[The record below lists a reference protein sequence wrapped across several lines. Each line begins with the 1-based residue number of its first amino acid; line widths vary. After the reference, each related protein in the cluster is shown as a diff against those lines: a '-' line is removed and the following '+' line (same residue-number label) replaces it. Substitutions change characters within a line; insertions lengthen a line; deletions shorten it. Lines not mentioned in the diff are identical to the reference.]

1 MRSRSVLIGLGA
13 LLIIIILAVGAF
25 VIFRG
30 LGGDNNRNLEAGIE
44 AEPLTYT
51 AAQAG
56 PMLARLASTQTGIQ
70 FMNQLN
76 PENFFKYTY
85 NGAGVAAGDYDG
97 DGLTDLFLVSEQGPS
112 KLYRNL
118 GAMRFEDVT
127 DQAGLTDNTEAGGFS
142 VGAYFGDTDDDG
154 DLDLFLTN
162 WKVSNRLFE
171 NNGDGTFTD
180 ITEAA
185 GVSYSG
191 GATTATFSDYDR
203 DGDLDF
209 FVATYRPNAIE
220 FETEE
225 LRLQTVNGQLTVP
238 PDLQERLVL
247 LEQETGQAFLRELG
261 ERDLLYRNNGDGT
274 FEEVG
279 EASGISGGYWGLSA
293 VFSDVDN
300 DGWPDLY
307 VTNDLWSPDTF
318 YHNNGDGT
326 FSLVEPD
333 MVQHTPWFSM
343 GIDFAD
349 INNDG
354 LTDYF
359 IGDMISRDH
368 ERRMT
373 QHGEMEMAPP
383 PLDMAPQVMRNSLYL
398 NNGDGTFSDIAWMA
412 DVAASEWTWTAKFA
426 DLDLDGFVDL
436 FITNGMVRDL
446 MDADAAEEAAVVGQ
460 QGLDALIA
468 YIQEYPLLNTSDLI
482 FRNNGDLS
490 FEEVSA
496 AWGLNEQAVGHGA
509 TLSDLDSDGDLDV
522 VINNLNQQA
531 GIYRNDSANPRIT
544 VRLQGQASN
553 SYGLGARITL
563 VTDTGTQVRQMT
575 SSGGYLSGHQPIVVF
590 GLGRSTEIRQLK
602 VEWPSGHVQT
612 FPDEQSGPL
621 GFNQAY
627 TITEPSGDGTIQPA
641 GSETPGANHFTEV
654 STQTGLVTS
663 HIESD
668 FDDFGVQMLLPRRVS
683 TLGPGLAWGDV
694 NQDGRPDLY
703 VAGAAGQTGS
713 LFRNNGDNTF
723 SDVTAQTLAWQPQNE
738 EMMPLWW
745 HNGLSSQP
753 SLLLSYS
760 DVEGESPV
768 GAQFSSDQVAPFNFR
783 QDAWQDS
790 SPSSSAAMA
799 AADFDKD
806 GDLDLF
812 LGGRVIPGQWPLP
825 ASSRLYRN
833 DNGLLTNV
841 TDAVAPELNNL
852 GMATGAVWA
861 DIDNDN
867 DSDLIIATEFGPVH
881 LFRNEGGV
889 LTKATEAAGLSQWTG
904 LWTGVV
910 TGDFDEDGDLD
921 IVAGNLG
928 LNTKYTASPEKP
940 TVVYAGN
947 IDGDGDV
954 DIVEAYYVDDTLYP
968 MVYRGMSGMEMPF
981 IMEQFDTYQAYAE
994 ATLAEIY
1001 GTRLDAAQRL
1011 EATTLAHTLFIND
1024 GLGNFTVSQLPQ
1036 LAQAAPAYGLVA
1048 ADLDND
1054 GHDDLYMAGNFRG
1067 ADHETMAYDGGTSYW
1082 LRGHGN
1088 GAFTVVPAPE
1098 SGLSVPYEAR
1108 GVSVAD
1114 FDGNGWVDIAI
1125 AINNSHPLLFQ
1136 NNGNTLNNFIRV
1148 TLIGPPANPTGV
1160 GARIIVT
1167 LADGSTTMREVQAGS
1182 GYLSQNDP
1190 TQVFGLGANGSA
1202 TITVLWPNGATST
1215 QNVNAGQTAVLQP

>member
-1 MRSRSVLIGLGA
+1 MLSKRVLA
-13 LLIIIILAVGAF
+13 A
-25 VIFRG
+25 
-30 LGGDNNRNLEAGIE
+30 LGGLVIIVAVIGGFFLYRTFGNGGDSNLEAGIT
-44 AEPLTYT
+44 AEPLTF
-51 AAQAG
+51 AAVQG
-56 PMLARLASTQTGIQ
+56 NPMLASLTPAETGIQ

-76 PENFFKYTY
+76 PANYFKYTY

-97 DGLTDLFLVSEQGPS
+97 DGLADLFLVNEEGPS

-127 DQAGLTDNTEAGGFS
+127 QQAGLADNTAAGGFS
-142 VGAYFGDTDDDG
+142 VGAYFGDIDNDS
-154 DLDLFLTN
+154 DLDLYLTN

-185 GVSYSG
+185 GVGYSG
-191 GATTATFSDYDR
+191 GATTATFADYDR

-209 FVATYRPNAIE
+209 FVATYRPNSIE
-220 FETEE
+220 FESEQIQ
-225 LRLQTVNGQLTVP
+225 LQSVNGQLAVP
-238 PDLQERLVL
+238 PELQERLML
-247 LEQETGQAFLRELG
+247 LQLETGQSFLRELG

-274 FEEVG
+274 FEEVA
-279 EASGISGGYWGLSA
+279 EQSGITGGYWGLSA

-326 FSLVEPD
+326 FSLIEPD

-343 GIDFAD
+343 GVDFAD

-368 ERRMT
+368 EKRMT

-383 PLDMAPQVMRNSLYL
+383 PTDTAPQVMRNSLYL
-398 NNGDGTFSDIAWMA
+398 NNGDGTFSDIAWLA

-446 MDADAAEEAAVVGQ
+446 MDADAAEEAAVIGQ

-490 FEEVSA
+490 FEDVSA
-496 AWGLNEQAVGHGA
+496 AWGLTGQAVGHGA
-509 TLSDLDSDGDLDV
+509 TLSDLDNDGDLDL

-531 GIYRNDSANPRIT
+531 GIYRNDSASPRIT
-544 VRLQGQASN
+544 VKLQGQASN
-553 SYGLGARITL
+553 SYGLGASITL

-590 GLGRSTEIRQLK
+590 GLGLSTEIRQLQVK
-602 VEWPSGHVQT
+602 WPSGHTQT
-612 FPDEQSGPL
+612 FPNDQSGPL
-621 GFNQAY
+621 TFNQSY
-627 TITEPSGDGTIQPA
+627 TIIEPPGPGTIQPIVQ
-641 GSETPGANHFTEV
+641 ETITNQFTEV
-654 STQTGLVTS
+654 STQAGLTTP
-663 HIESD
+663 HIESG
-668 FDDFGVQMLLPRRVS
+668 FDDFGVQMLMPRRVS

-694 NQDGRPDLY
+694 DRDGRPDLY
-703 VAGAAGQTGS
+703 IAGAAGQTGS

-745 HNGLSSQP
+745 YNGLNNRP

-760 DVEGESPV
+760 SVEGGTAV
-768 GAQFSSDQVAPFNFR
+768 GGQFSSDQAAPFNFR

-799 AADFDKD
+799 AADYDKD

-812 LGGRVIPGQWPLP
+812 VGGRVLPGQWPLA

-833 DNGLLTNV
+833 DNGQLVNV
-841 TDAVAPELNNL
+841 TDAVAPALNNL
-852 GMATGAVWA
+852 GLATGAVWA
-861 DIDNDN
+861 DMDSDN
-867 DSDLIIATEFGPVH
+867 DSDLIIATEFGPVN
-881 LFRNEGGV
+881 LFRNDGGLLV
-889 LTKATEAAGLSQWTG
+889 NATAEAGLSQWSG

-921 IVAGNLG
+921 FVAGNLG
-928 LNTKYTASPEKP
+928 LNTEYTASPERP
-940 TVVYAGN
+940 AVLYAGN

-954 DIVEAYYVDDTLYP
+954 DIVEAYFVGDTLYP

-981 IMEQFDTYQAYAE
+981 IMEQYDTYQAYAE

-1001 GTRLDAAQRL
+1001 GTRLDGAQRF

-1024 GLGNFTVSQLPQ
+1024 GLAHFTAAPLPQ
-1036 LAQAAPAYGLVA
+1036 MAQVAPAYGLVT

-1054 GHDDLYMAGNFRG
+1054 GHDDLYMVGNFRG

-1082 LRGHGN
+1082 LRGQGN
-1088 GAFTVVPAPE
+1088 GTFTVVPALQ

-1108 GVSVAD
+1108 GLGAAD
-1114 FDGNGWVDIAI
+1114 YDGNGWVDIAV
-1125 AINNSHPLLFQ
+1125 AVNNGHPLLFQ
-1136 NNGNTLNNFIRV
+1136 NNGNTTNSFIRV
-1148 TLIGPPANPTGV
+1148 TLAGPPANPTGV
-1160 GARIIVT
+1160 GARIVVT
-1167 LADGSTTMREVQAGS
+1167 RPDGSNTLREVQAGS
-1182 GYLSQNDP
+1182 GYLSQDDS
-1190 TQVFGLGANGSA
+1190 TLVFGLGANSSA
-1202 TITVLWPNGATST
+1202 TVTVLWPNGATTT
-1215 QNVNAGQTAVLQP
+1215 QNVNAGQTVVMQP

>member
-1 MRSRSVLIGLGA
+1 MLSKRMVAVLGLLVIMAALIGSFF
-13 LLIIIILAVGAF
+13 IYRSF
-25 VIFRG
+25 SS
-30 LGGDNNRNLEAGIE
+30 GGRSNLEAGIV
-44 AEPLTYT
+44 AEPVVFS
-51 AAQAG
+51 AVQPN
-56 PMLARLASTQTGIQ
+56 PMLASLTPAESGIQ
-70 FMNQLN
+70 FMNQLS

-97 DGLTDLFLVSEQGPS
+97 DGLTDLFLVNEQGPS
-112 KLYRNL
+112 KLYHNL

-127 DQAGLTDNTEAGGFS
+127 EQAGLANNTAAGGFS
-142 VGAYFGDTDDDG
+142 VGAFFGDIDNDG

-171 NNGDGTFTD
+171 NNSDGTFTD
-180 ITEAA
+180 ITEKA

-209 FVATYRPNAIE
+209 FVATYRPTPIE
-220 FETEE
+220 FETGE
-225 LRLQTVNGQLTVP
+225 LQLQSVNGQLTIP
-238 PDLQERLVL
+238 PELQDRLVL
-247 LEQETGQAFLRELG
+247 LQQATGQNLLRELG

-279 EASGISGGYWGLSA
+279 EESGIVGGYWGLSA

-300 DGWPDLY
+300 DDWPDLY

-318 YHNNGDGT
+318 YHNNGNGT
-326 FSLVEPD
+326 FSLIEPD

-343 GIDFAD
+343 GVDFAD

-359 IGDMISRDH
+359 IGDMVSRDH
-368 ERRMT
+368 EKRMT

-383 PLDMAPQVMRNSLYL
+383 PVGSAPQLMRNSLYL
-398 NNGDGTFSDIAWMA
+398 NNGDGTFSDIAWLA
-412 DVAASEWTWTAKFA
+412 DVAESEWTWTAKFA

-446 MDADAAEEAAVVGQ
+446 MDADSTEQAAVVGQ

-468 YIQEYPLLNTSDLI
+468 YVQQYPLLNTADLI

-490 FEEVSA
+490 FDEVSA
-496 AWGLNEQAVGHGA
+496 VWGLNEPSVGHGA
-509 TLSDLDSDGDLDV
+509 TLSDLDNDGDLDI

-544 VRLQGQASN
+544 IKLQGQASN
-553 SYGLGARITL
+553 SYGLGAEITL

-575 SSGGYLSGHQPIVVF
+575 SSGGYLSSHQPIAVF
-590 GLGRSTEIRQLK
+590 GLGQSTEIRQLT
-602 VEWPSGHVQT
+602 VEWPSGQIQT

-621 GFNQAY
+621 TFNQAY
-627 TITEPSGDGTIQPA
+627 VITEPAGKGTIQPA
-641 GSETPGANHFTEV
+641 GSQTANAAQFTEV
-654 STQTGLVTS
+654 SAQAGLTTPHVEDS
-663 HIESD
+663 

-694 NQDGRPDLY
+694 NLDTLPDLY
-703 VAGAAGQTGS
+703 IAGAAGQTGT
-713 LFRNNGDNTF
+713 LYRNNGDNTF

-738 EMMPLWW
+738 EMAPLWW
-745 HNGLSSQP
+745 NNGQNSQP

-760 DVEGESPV
+760 SVEGTTAV
-768 GAQFSSDQVAPFNFR
+768 GGQYSSDQTAPFNLR
-783 QDAWQDS
+783 QDSWQDS
-790 SPSSSAAMA
+790 SPSSSGAMA
-799 AADFDKD
+799 AADYDKD

-812 LGGRVIPGQWPLP
+812 VGGRVIPGQWPLP

-833 DNGLLTNV
+833 DNGQLVNV
-841 TDAVAPELNNL
+841 TDTVAPELNNL

-861 DIDNDN
+861 DIDGDN
-867 DSDLIIATEFGPVH
+867 DSDLLIATEFGPVH
-881 LFRNEGGV
+881 LFRNDGGILV
-889 LTKATEAAGLSQWTG
+889 KATAESGLAQWSG
-904 LWTGVV
+904 LWTGIV

-921 IVAGNLG
+921 IAAGNLG
-928 LNTKYTASPEKP
+928 LNTKYTASPDMP
-940 TVVYAGN
+940 TVVYAGDL
-947 IDGDGDV
+947 DGDGKV
-954 DIVEAYYVDDTLYP
+954 NIVEAYYIGDTLYP
-968 MVYRGMSGMEMPF
+968 MVYMGMSGMDMPF
-981 IMEQFDTYQAYAE
+981 IMDEFDSYKAYGD

-1001 GTRLDAAQRL
+1001 GSRLDAAQRF

-1024 GLGNFTVSQLPQ
+1024 GAGHFGATPLPQ
-1036 LAQAAPAYGLVA
+1036 LSQVAPAYGLVT

-1054 GHDDLYMAGNFRG
+1054 GHDDLYMVGNFRG

-1082 LRGHGN
+1082 LRGQGN
-1088 GAFTVVPAPE
+1088 GTFTVVPAE
-1098 SGLSVPYEAR
+1098 NSGLSVPYEAR
-1108 GVSVAD
+1108 GLGVAD
-1114 FDGNGWVDIAI
+1114 FDGNGWVDIAV
-1125 AINNSHPLLFQ
+1125 AVNNSHPLLFR

-1148 TLIGPPANPTGV
+1148 TLSGPPANPTGV
-1160 GARIIVT
+1160 GAKVMVT
-1167 LADGSTTMREVQAGS
+1167 RSDGSTTTREVQAGS
-1182 GYLSQNDP
+1182 GYLSQDSA
-1190 TQVFGLGANGSA
+1190 TLVFGLGTNASA
-1202 TITVLWPNGATST
+1202 TITVLWPNGVTST
-1215 QNVNAGQTAVLQP
+1215 QNINASQTVVLQQ

>member
-1 MRSRSVLIGLGA
+1 MGSRRILIGVGALVLI
-13 LLIIIILAVGAF
+13 IVLAVGAF
-25 VIFRG
+25 IIFRG
-30 LGGDNNRNLEAGIE
+30 SGNNNGRDLQAGI
-44 AEPLTYT
+44 AVEPLTVT
-51 AAQAG
+51 ARPPSTLLAG
-56 PMLARLASTQTGIQ
+56 LTTADTGIS

-85 NGAGVAAGDYDG
+85 NGAGVAAGDYDS
-97 DGLTDLFLVSEQGPS
+97 DGLTDLFLVSEQGQS
-112 KLYRNL
+112 RLYRNL
-118 GAMRFEDVT
+118 GGMRFEDAT
-127 DQAGLTDNTEAGGFS
+127 EQSGLTNNTAEGGFS
-142 VGAYFGDTDDDG
+142 LGAFFGDTDNDG

-171 NNGDGTFTD
+171 NNGDGTFSD

-185 GVSYSG
+185 GVTYSG

-209 FVATYRPNAIE
+209 FVATYRPNSIE
-220 FETEE
+220 FETDQ
-225 LRLQTVNGQLTVP
+225 LQLQTVNGQLTIP
-238 PDLQERLVL
+238 PNLQDRLVL
-247 LEQETGQAFLRELG
+247 LQQETGQNFLRELG

-274 FEEVG
+274 FEEVA

-326 FSLVEPD
+326 FSLIEPD

-368 ERRMT
+368 EKRMT

-383 PLDMAPQVMRNSLYL
+383 PLGSAPQVMRNSLYL
-398 NNGDGTFSDIAWMA
+398 NNGDGTFSDIAWLA

-468 YIQEYPLLNTSDLI
+468 YVQEYPLLNTSDLI

-490 FEEVSA
+490 FDEVSA
-496 AWGLNEQAVGHGA
+496 SWGLTGQSVGHGA
-509 TLSDLDSDGDLDV
+509 TLSDLDNDGDLDV

-544 VRLQGQASN
+544 VKLQGQSSN
-553 SYGLGARITL
+553 THGLGAKITL

-590 GLGRSTEIRQLK
+590 GLGLSTEIRQLR
-602 VEWPSGHVQT
+602 VDWPSGLVQT
-612 FPDEQSGPL
+612 FPDTESGPL
-621 GFNQAY
+621 SFNQAY
-627 TITEPSGDGTIQPA
+627 TITEPEGQAIIQPPGIQTA
-641 GSETPGANHFTEV
+641 GTKQFTEV
-654 STQTGLVTS
+654 STQVGLTTP
-663 HIESD
+663 HIESP

-694 NQDGRPDLY
+694 DLDGRPDLY
-703 VAGAAGQTGS
+703 IAGAAGQTGTM
-713 LFRNNGDNTF
+713 FRNNGDNTF
-723 SDVTAQTLAWQPQNE
+723 SNVTAQTLAWQPENE
-738 EMMPLWW
+738 EMAPLWW
-745 HNGLSSQP
+745 SNGLNNQP

-760 DVEGESPV
+760 SVEGSTAV

-783 QDAWQDS
+783 QDPWQDS
-790 SPSSSAAMA
+790 SPSSSGAMA
-799 AADFDKD
+799 ATDYDND

-812 LGGRVIPGQWPLP
+812 VGGRVLPGQWPLAP
-825 ASSRLYRN
+825 SSRLYRN
-833 DNGLLTNV
+833 DNGHLTNV
-841 TDAVAPELNNL
+841 TDAAAAELNNL

-861 DIDNDN
+861 DVDNDN
-867 DSDLIIATEFGPVH
+867 DSDLIVATEFGPVH
-881 LFRNEGGV
+881 LFRNDNGI
-889 LTKATEAAGLSQWTG
+889 LNRATETAGLSQWTG
-904 LWTGVV
+904 LWSGVV

-921 IVAGNLG
+921 IAAANLG
-928 LNTKYTASPEKP
+928 LNTKYNASPERP
-940 TVVYAGN
+940 ATLYAGN

-954 DIVEAYYVDDTLYP
+954 EIVEAYYVGDTLYP
-968 MVYRGMSGMEMPF
+968 MVGG
-981 IMEQFDTYQAYAE
+981 
-994 ATLAEIY
+994 
-1001 GTRLDAAQRL
+1001 
-1011 EATTLAHTLFIND
+1011 ATTYPPSALMSIPI
-1024 GLGNFTVSQLPQ
+1024 GLM
-1036 LAQAAPAYGLVA
+1036 ALVR
-1048 ADLDND
+1048 
-1054 GHDDLYMAGNFRG
+1054 M
-1067 ADHETMAYDGGTSYW
+1067 
-1082 LRGHGN
+1082 
-1088 GAFTVVPAPE
+1088 
-1098 SGLSVPYEAR
+1098 LS
-1108 GVSVAD
+1108 S
-1114 FDGNGWVDIAI
+1114 
-1125 AINNSHPLLFQ
+1125 SLK
-1136 NNGNTLNNFIRV
+1136 
-1148 TLIGPPANPTGV
+1148 
-1160 GARIIVT
+1160 
-1167 LADGSTTMREVQAGS
+1167 
-1182 GYLSQNDP
+1182 
-1190 TQVFGLGANGSA
+1190 
-1202 TITVLWPNGATST
+1202 
-1215 QNVNAGQTAVLQP
+1215 